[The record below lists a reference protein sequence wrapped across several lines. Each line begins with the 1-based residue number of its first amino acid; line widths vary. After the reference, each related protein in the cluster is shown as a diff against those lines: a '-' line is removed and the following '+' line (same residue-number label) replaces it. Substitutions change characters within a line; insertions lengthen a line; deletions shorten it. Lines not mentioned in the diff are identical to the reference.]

1 MGVLPPPIE
10 PTRAPANLSLP
21 AFSLFY
27 DRPSRISL
35 TRWSSDNCTRRCR
48 WSRRALSVYT
58 AITDLFQPDSF
69 FSTFFHRD
77 FPPISGKK
85 VERVIS
91 FQDGTKRRRCYFY
104 SSVRS
109 IRNSLAHRVYTSVYI
124 PRRVYRYCVSRF
136 VSRIAIM
143 REHDEEL
150 AARCFVR
157 NRCISRRKST
167 TLTWVNKLLV
177 FEFFSRSG
185 RSHVLRYTYCSKTH
199 GRHGTRRIVRIH
211 MRNRQ

>member
-1 MGVLPPPIE
+1 MPEVVTRHLRISWRTFRESTRATTSSIVGVLPPPIE

-109 IRNSLAHRVYTSVYI
+109 IRNSLAHRVYISVYI
-124 PRRVYRYCVSRF
+124 PRRVYRDSYRGSR
-136 VSRIAIM
+136 
-143 REHDEEL
+143 
-150 AARCFVR
+150 
-157 NRCISRRKST
+157 
-167 TLTWVNKLLV
+167 
-177 FEFFSRSG
+177 
-185 RSHVLRYTYCSKTH
+185 
-199 GRHGTRRIVRIH
+199 
-211 MRNRQ
+211 

>member
-69 FSTFFHRD
+69 FSTFFLRD

-85 VERVIS
+85 VERSYLV
-91 FQDGTKRRRCYFY
+91 
-104 SSVRS
+104 
-109 IRNSLAHRVYTSVYI
+109 
-124 PRRVYRYCVSRF
+124 PRRNEKEKMLFLLFSSIDSEFPRTPRIYFRIYSASCVSRF

-143 REHDEEL
+143 REHDEEEL

>member
-109 IRNSLAHRVYTSVYI
+109 IRNSLAHRVYISVHI
-124 PRRVYRYCVSRF
+124 RVVCIAI
-136 VSRIAIM
+136 RIADRDNARTRRGARGSVF
-143 REHDEEL
+143 RE
-150 AARCFVR
+150 
-157 NRCISRRKST
+157 KSLHLT
-167 TLTWVNKLLV
+167 TKVHY
-177 FEFFSRSG
+177 
-185 RSHVLRYTYCSKTH
+185 SHV
-199 GRHGTRRIVRIH
+199 GE
-211 MRNRQ
+211 